1 MGIVGLYGILV
12 PSDGRA
18 EIVHVNTGTVLS
30 NASRLPEPVAHF
42 DEALQLK
49 TDFAKVQTGL
59 ARLRA
64 VR

>member
-1 MGIVGLYGILV
+1 MGNAGLYGILQ

-18 EIVHVNTGTVLS
+18 EIIHVNPGTLLS
-30 NASRLPEPVAHF
+30 GTSRLPEPVAHF